1 MMIASLRGIV
11 QYKYPDRLVVD
22 VHGLGYEVFMPE
34 SALFSVPDEGHEVFL
49 HIHSHVRED
58 AFLLFGFFEHEEKQ
72 TFQLLL
78 AVSGVGPKLALSI
91 LSALAPGQLSEAI
104 GGDDIGRLTQISGV
118 GKKTAERL
126 CLELK
131 DKVGFISGAASPTT
145 SQSGVTGRRQEAL
158 LEDALSALVN
168 LGYPA
173 AQAQEAVAGIYALR
187 EGEVGLEDL
196 IRLALRS
203 LAA

>member
-1 MMIASLRGIV
+1 MIASLRGIV
-11 QYKYPDRLVVD
+11 QFKLPDRLIVD

-34 SALFSVPDEGHEVFL
+34 SALFTVPDEGHEVFL
-49 HIHSHVRED
+49 HIHTHIRED
-58 AFLLFGFFEHEEKQ
+58 AFVLFGFFEAQEKQ
-72 TFQLLL
+72 TFQVLLS
-78 AVSGVGPKLALSI
+78 VSGVGPKLALGV
-91 LSALAPGQLSEAI
+91 LSAISPAELAQAVASE
-104 GGDDIGRLTQISGV
+104 DIGRLTHISGV

-131 DKVGFISGAASPTT
+131 DKVDFIPASDSSRAARATVAKQT
-145 SQSGVTGRRQEAL
+145 DSQAM
-158 LEDALSALVN
+158 EDAVSALVN

-173 AQAQEAVAGIYALR
+173 SQAQEAVAAIYALR
-187 EGEVGLEDL
+187 EGAVELEDL

>member
-1 MMIASLRGIV
+1 MIATLRGIV
-11 QYKYPDRLVVD
+11 QYRYPDRLIVD
-22 VHGLGYEVFMPE
+22 VHGVGYDVSMSE
-34 SALFSVPDEGHEVFL
+34 SALGKVPEVGHEVFL

-58 AFLLFGFFEHEEKQ
+58 AFLLFGFFEFQEKQ

-78 AVSGVGPKLALSI
+78 TVSGVGPKLALAV
-91 LSALAPGQLSEAI
+91 LSGITPSELARAI
-104 GGDDIGRLTQISGV
+104 ASDDIGRLTKVAGV

-131 DKVGFISGAASPTT
+131 DKVAFIPVAA
-145 SQSGVTGRRQEAL
+145 TGGRGRARAEAPEEKSVL
-158 LEDALSALVN
+158 DDAVSALVN
-168 LGYPA
+168 LGYPIA
-173 AQAQEAVAGIYALR
+173 EAQEAVAAVYALK
-187 EGEVGLEDL
+187 EGDVGLENL

>member
-1 MMIASLRGIV
+1 MIASLRGIV
-11 QYKYPDRLVVD
+11 QFRFSDRLILD
-22 VHGLGYEVFMPE
+22 VHGVGYEVYMPE
-34 SALFSVPDEGHEVFL
+34 SALFAMPEEGHEVFL
-49 HIHSHVRED
+49 HIHSHIRED
-58 AFLLFGFFEHEEKQ
+58 AFLLFGFHDIEEKQ

-78 AVSGVGPKLALSI
+78 AVSGVGPKLALAI
-91 LSALAPGQLSEAI
+91 LSGIGPAELARAVSA
-104 GGDDIGRLTQISGV
+104 DDIGRLTHISGV

-131 DKVGFISGAASPTT
+131 DKVDFISQADGGMP
-145 SQSGVTGRRQEAL
+145 GKQEPHNKV
-158 LEDALSALVN
+158 EDALLDDAVSALVN

-173 AQAQEAVAGIYALR
+173 ASAQEAVAGVYALR
-187 EGEVGLEDL
+187 GGDVALEDL

>member
-1 MMIASLRGIV
+1 MIASLRGIV
-11 QYKYPDRLVVD
+11 QFKYPDRLIVD
-22 VHGLGYEVFMPE
+22 VHGVGYEVSMPE

-49 HIHSHVRED
+49 YIHSHIRED
-58 AFLLFGFFEHEEKQ
+58 AFLLFGFLDTQDKQ

-78 AVSGVGPKLALSI
+78 SVSGVGPKLALAI
-91 LSALAPGQLSEAI
+91 LSAIAPVQLAQAVS
-104 GGDDIGRLTQISGV
+104 GDDVGRLTQVSGV

-131 DKVGFISGAASPTT
+131 DKVDFIPATEATAAGRTT
-145 SQSGVTGRRQEAL
+145 RVSQAESSIL
-158 LEDALSALVN
+158 DDAASALVN

-173 AQAQEAVAGIYALR
+173 TSAQEAVAAVYALR
-187 EGEVGLEDL
+187 DGDVALEDL

>member
-1 MMIASLRGIV
+1 MIASLRGIV
-11 QYKYPDRLVVD
+11 QLKYTDRIIID
-22 VHGLGYEVFMPE
+22 VHGVGYEVSMPE

-49 HIHSHVRED
+49 YIHSHIRED
-58 AFLLFGFFEHEEKQ
+58 AFLLFGFFDGQEKQ

-78 AVSGVGPKLALSI
+78 SVSGVGPKLALAI
-91 LSALAPGQLSEAI
+91 LSGVSPADLARAVSS
-104 GGDDIGRLTQISGV
+104 DDIGHLTQISGV

-131 DKVGFISGAASPTT
+131 DKVDFIPASESVQAGKDRPGTT
-145 SQSGVTGRRQEAL
+145 AENSL
-158 LEDALSALVN
+158 LDDAVSALMN

-173 AQAQEAVAGIYALR
+173 TNAQEAVAGIFALR
-187 EGEVGLEDL
+187 EGDVDLEDL

-203 LAA
+203 LAS